1 VETLSPFVKKV
12 KRKDKIHYY
21 WCESY
26 RDKKSKYPK
35 QRILEPLTE
44 QEIKDY
50 LESKTI
56 IKTISSENV
65 VKQEPLL
72 QSIGIPATKKNKNS
86 MLYLDAI
93 IKSIEKD
100 FNNEVFKDNKETKE
114 LLNEYELPQ
123 ELINVI
129 TQNFKSPSKHY
140 RTIIFRLLETYKK

>member
-35 QRILEPLTE
+35 QRILEPLTK

-65 VKQEPLL
+65 VKQES
-72 QSIGIPATKKNKNS
+72 QVIPTIKEDANIHAYLNS
-86 MLYLDAI
+86 L
-93 IKSIEKD
+93 IKLIEKD
-100 FNNEVFKDNKETKE
+100 FNNEMFADNKETKE

>member
-1 VETLSPFVKKV
+1 METLSPFVKKV

-65 VKQEPLL
+65 VKQEPT
-72 QSIGIPATKKNKNS
+72 IKKNKDTHE
-86 MLYLDAI
+86 YLNAV

-100 FNNEVFKDNKETKE
+100 FNNEMFADNKETKE

>member
-1 VETLSPFVKKV
+1 METLSPFVKKV

-35 QRILEPLTE
+35 QRILEPLTK

-65 VKQEPLL
+65 VKLE
-72 QSIGIPATKKNKNS
+72 SHVIPIIKKNKNN
-86 MLYLDAI
+86 MQYLDAI

-100 FNNEVFKDNKETKE
+100 FNNELFKDNKETKE

-140 RTIIFRLLETYKK
+140 RTIIFRLLEMHNHI